1 MFTVPFW
8 YCVDFCDFCRLVLCA
23 LRLSSLDPHFTDLCL
38 WILTRVR
45 PFPSPSLFVLVC
57 LSHFTHFPF
66 SLSNSLSFSLYLFI
80 VCSSFVLRVLQLFLV
95 FSLFVLEFF
104 QKHSQT
110 QKAIPPSKHY
120 GQQTNTIFW

>member
-1 MFTVPFW
+1 MAQAHLKCRQPNNRVDACNTCSTIPFTTFACLLYPFGTVCF
-8 YCVDFCDFCRLVLCA
+8 YFCRLVLCA

-66 SLSNSLSFSLYLFI
+66 SLSNFLSFSLYLFI
-80 VCSSFVLRVLQLFLV
+80 VCSLCSSFVHLHFTVC
-95 FSLFVLEFF
+95 S
-104 QKHSQT
+104 
-110 QKAIPPSKHY
+110 
-120 GQQTNTIFW
+120 